1 MMRPDRA
8 VARVH
13 TEAAMTARS
22 CNSRRVSDP
31 FGRRHAGTAR
41 PAGVRSFRL
50 TAALA
55 AALAVAACG
64 GGGGGEKKASQV
76 VAKVND
82 DELSV
87 HQINFV
93 LQRTPGIPPERAAEA
108 RKEVLERLID
118 QELAVQR
125 AKASKLDRDAEIM
138 QRLEAARREV
148 LARAYMERVAAQVPK
163 PDANEVAKFFADN
176 PALFAERRIWRLNEI
191 VLPGQPPNW
200 AGLAKQL
207 ALVKT
212 AAEAA
217 DLLRRAGID
226 SAVATNVARGSE
238 GIPLELLP
246 KFAKLKDGEVA
257 IFQNGPQLVIAE
269 IRSSQP
275 APLDA
280 KQAGPAIEQFI
291 MNRRRTD
298 AAQSEMKRLRD
309 GAKIEYKGDFAQGA
323 AAPAAKPAPKAPDSE
338 KGAIERGIGGLK

>member
-1 MMRPDRA
+1 MTDSVPVRPASAEPPLESSA
-8 VARVH
+8 VPSRDARVRASLLVGALVI
-13 TEAAMTARS
+13 T
-22 CNSRRVSDP
+22 
-31 FGRRHAGTAR
+31 FG
-41 PAGVRSFRL
+41 
-50 TAALA
+50 
-55 AALAVAACG
+55 VAACG
-64 GGGGGEKKASQV
+64 GDGGSSSAKKATQV

-125 AKASKLDRDAEIM
+125 AKESKLDREAEIM

-148 LARAYMERVAAQVPK
+148 LARAYMERIAAQVPK
-163 PDANEVAKFFADN
+163 PDTNEIAKFFADN
-176 PALFAERRIWRLNEI
+176 PVLFAERRIWRLNEI
-191 VLPGQPPNW
+191 VLPGQPPGW
-200 AGLAKQL
+200 GGLAKQL
-207 ALVKT
+207 APVKT

-238 GIPLELLP
+238 GIPLEVLP
-246 KFAKLKDGEVA
+246 KFSKLKDGELA
-257 IFQNGPQLVIAE
+257 IFQSGPQIIIAE
-269 IRSSQP
+269 IRSSQA

-291 MNRRRTD
+291 MNRRRTE
-298 AAQSEMKRLRD
+298 AAQAEMKRLR
-309 GAKIEYKGDFAQGA
+309 GMAKIEYKGDFAEGA
-323 AAPAAKPAPKAPDSE
+323 PQPAPRPAPKAQEGE

>member
-1 MMRPDRA
+1 MTDSVPVRPAPAEPPLESYA
-8 VARVH
+8 VSTRDARVR
-13 TEAAMTARS
+13 ASLLVGALVVA
-22 CNSRRVSDP
+22 
-31 FGRRHAGTAR
+31 FGI
-41 PAGVRSFRL
+41 
-50 TAALA
+50 
-55 AALAVAACG
+55 AACG
-64 GGGGGEKKASQV
+64 GDGGSSAKKATQV

-125 AKASKLDRDAEIM
+125 AKESKLDREAEIM

-163 PDANEVAKFFADN
+163 PDANEIAKFFADN
-176 PALFAERRIWRLNEI
+176 PVLFAERRIWRLNEI
-191 VLPGQPPNW
+191 VLPGQPPGW
-200 AGLAKQL
+200 GGLAKQL
-207 ALVKT
+207 APVKT

-238 GIPLELLP
+238 GIPLEVLP
-246 KFAKLKDGEVA
+246 KFSKLKDGELA
-257 IFQNGPQLVIAE
+257 IFQSGPQIIIAE
-269 IRSSQP
+269 IRSSQA
-275 APLDA
+275 APLGA

-291 MNRRRTD
+291 MNRRRTE
-298 AAQSEMKRLRD
+298 AAQAEMKRLR
-309 GAKIEYKGDFAQGA
+309 GMAKIEYKGDFAEGA
-323 AAPAAKPAPKAPDSE
+323 PQPAPKPAPKAQEGE

>member
-1 MMRPDRA
+1 M
-8 VARVH
+8 
-13 TEAAMTARS
+13 TESVPVLPAPAEPALERTAAS
-22 CNSRRVSDP
+22 SRR
-31 FGRRHAGTAR
+31 AR
-41 PAGVRSFRL
+41 GCASRFAVVL
-50 TAALA
+50 LVALG
-55 AALAVAACG
+55 VAACG
-64 GGGGGEKKASQV
+64 GSGSGSSGAKKATQV

-125 AKASKLDRDAEIM
+125 AKASKLDREAEIM

-163 PDANEVAKFFADN
+163 PDANEIAKFFADN

-191 VLPGQPPNW
+191 VLPGQPPGW
-200 AGLAKQL
+200 AGLVKQL
-207 ALVKT
+207 APVKT

-238 GIPLELLP
+238 GIPLEVLP
-246 KFAKLKDGEVA
+246 KFSKLKDGELA
-257 IFQNGPQLVIAE
+257 IYSNGPQVVIAE
-269 IRSSQP
+269 IRSSQA

-291 MNRRRTD
+291 MNRRRTE
-298 AAQSEMKRLRD
+298 AAQAEMKRLREL
-309 GAKIEYKGDFAQGA
+309 AKIEYKGDFAEGA
-323 AAPAAKPAPKAPDSE
+323 PQSAPRPAPKAQEGE

>member
-1 MMRPDRA
+1 MPPDRA
-8 VARVH
+8 PACVD
-13 TEAAMTARS
+13 TEAAMTAFSRDFRCVADPLGSRS
-22 CNSRRVSDP
+22 TVSSPAVAVRV
-31 FGRRHAGTAR
+31 AR
-41 PAGVRSFRL
+41 
-50 TAALA
+50 AAAVLA
-55 AALAVAACG
+55 TALAVVACG
-64 GGGGGEKKASQV
+64 GGDTGAKKATQV

-93 LQRTPGIPPERAAEA
+93 LQRTPGIPPERAAEV

-125 AKASKLDRDAEIM
+125 AKDTKLDRDAEIM

-163 PDANEVAKFFADN
+163 PDAAEVAKFFADN
-176 PALFAERRIWRLNEI
+176 PSLFAERRIWRLNEI
-191 VLPGQPPNW
+191 VLPGQPSNW
-200 AGLAKQL
+200 AVLSKQL
-207 ALVKT
+207 ASVKT

-217 DLLRRAGID
+217 ELLRRAGID
-226 SAVATNVARGSE
+226 SAIATNVARGSE
-238 GIPLELLP
+238 GIPLEILP
-246 KFAKLKDGEVA
+246 RFAKLKDGEVA
-257 IFQNGPQLVIAE
+257 IFPNGSQLVIAE

-291 MNRRRTD
+291 MNRRRTE
-298 AAQSEMKRLRD
+298 AAQAEMKRLRD
-309 GAKIEYKGDFAQGA
+309 GAKIEYKGDFAGGAPA
-323 AAPAAKPAPKAPDSE
+323 AAPKAAPKAQDGE

>member
-1 MMRPDRA
+1 MMPPDR
-8 VARVH
+8 VD
-13 TEAAMTARS
+13 TEAAMNASFREFLRVYDPFSRRRARS
-22 CNSRRVSDP
+22 MRVVST
-31 FGRRHAGTAR
+31 R
-41 PAGVRSFRL
+41 VL
-50 TAALA
+50 TRAATVA
-55 AALAVAACG
+55 MALAVVACG
-64 GGGGGEKKASQV
+64 GDGGAKKATQV

-82 DELSV
+82 DELSI

-93 LQRTPGIPPERAAEA
+93 LQRTRGIPPERAAEA

-118 QELAVQR
+118 QALAVQG
-125 AKASKLDRDAEIM
+125 AKESKLDRDAEIM
-138 QRLEAARREV
+138 QRLEAARRDV
-148 LARAYMERVAAQVPK
+148 LARAYMERVAAQVPR
-163 PDANEVAKFFADN
+163 PDAAEVSKFFADN

-200 AGLAKQL
+200 ATLSKQL
-207 ALVKT
+207 ASVKT

-238 GIPLELLP
+238 GIPLEVLP
-246 KFAKLKDGEVA
+246 RFARLKDSEVA

-291 MNRRRTD
+291 MNRRRTE
-298 AAQSEMKRLRD
+298 AAQAEMKRLRD
-309 GAKIEYKGDFAQGA
+309 GAKIDYKGDFAEG
-323 AAPAAKPAPKAPDSE
+323 APAPATRSTPKTQDGAK
-338 KGAIERGIGGLK
+338 GVIERGIGGLK

>member
-1 MMRPDRA
+1 MTDSVSVHRAPVEPAPGRPPASFGTGRARASRLA
-8 VARVH
+8 VALVV
-13 TEAAMTARS
+13 A
-22 CNSRRVSDP
+22 
-31 FGRRHAGTAR
+31 FG
-41 PAGVRSFRL
+41 
-50 TAALA
+50 
-55 AALAVAACG
+55 VAACG
-64 GGGGGEKKASQV
+64 GSGTGAKKATQV

-163 PDANEVAKFFADN
+163 PDANEVGKFFAEN

-191 VLPGQPPNW
+191 VLPGQPPGW

-207 ALVKT
+207 GPVKT

-238 GIPLELLP
+238 GIPLDVLP
-246 KFAKLKDGEVA
+246 KFSKLRDGEVA
-257 IFQNGPQLVIAE
+257 VFQNGPQVVIAE
-269 IRSSQP
+269 IRSSQA

-291 MNRRRTD
+291 MNRRRNE
-298 AAQSEMKRLRD
+298 AAQAEMKRLRD
-309 GAKIEYKGDFAQGA
+309 VAKIEYKGDFAQGEPA
-323 AAPAAKPAPKAPDSE
+323 AAPKAAPKAQDGE

>member
-1 MMRPDRA
+1 
-8 VARVH
+8 
-13 TEAAMTARS
+13 MTALS
-22 CNSRRVSDP
+22 CNARLAPDP
-31 FGRRHAGTAR
+31 FKRRRACIAKPVPAR
-41 PAGVRSFRL
+41 FVRV
-50 TAALA
+50 A
-55 AALAVAACG
+55 AALAVALAAAACG
-64 GGGGGEKKASQV
+64 GGGSGAKKATQI

-125 AKASKLDRDAEIM
+125 AKESKLDRDAAIM

-163 PDANEVAKFFADN
+163 PDAGEVAKFFADN
-176 PALFAERRIWRLNEI
+176 PSLFAERRIWRLNEI
-191 VLPGQPPNW
+191 VLPGQPSNW
-200 AGLAKQL
+200 ATLSKQL
-207 ALVKT
+207 APLKT

-217 DLLRRAGID
+217 VLLRRAGID

-238 GIPLELLP
+238 GIPLDLLP
-246 KFAKLKDGEVA
+246 KFAKLKDGDVA
-257 IFQNGPQLVIAE
+257 IFQNGPQIVIAE
-269 IRSSQP
+269 IRSSQS

-291 MNRRRTD
+291 MNRRRTE
-298 AAQSEMKRLRD
+298 AAQAEMKRLRD
-309 GAKIEYKGDFAQGA
+309 GAKIEYKGDFAQGGA
-323 AAPAAKPAPKAPDSE
+323 EPAAKPAPKASDGE
-338 KGAIERGIGGLK
+338 KGAIERGVGGLK

>member
-1 MMRPDRA
+1 MTDSVPVPRA
-8 VARVH
+8 PAEPAFERS
-13 TEAAMTARS
+13 AAS
-22 CNSRRVSDP
+22 SRY
-31 FGRRHAGTAR
+31 
-41 PAGVRSFRL
+41 AGVRASRL
-50 TAALA
+50 AVAFVVA
-55 AALAVAACG
+55 FGVAACG
-64 GGGGGEKKASQV
+64 GGNDSSGAKKATQV

-118 QELAVQR
+118 QALAVQR
-125 AKASKLDRDAEIM
+125 AKDSKLDRDAEIM

-163 PDANEVAKFFADN
+163 PDANEIAKFFAEN

-191 VLPGQPPNW
+191 VLPGQPPGW
-200 AGLAKQL
+200 AGLVKQL
-207 ALVKT
+207 APVKT

-238 GIPLELLP
+238 SIPLEVLP
-246 KFAKLKDGEVA
+246 KFSKLKDGELA
-257 IFQNGPQLVIAE
+257 IFQNGSQIVIGE
-269 IRSSQP
+269 IRSSQA

-291 MNRRRTD
+291 MNRRRTE
-298 AAQSEMKRLRD
+298 AAQAEMKRLRD
-309 GAKIEYKGDFAQGA
+309 VAKIEYKGDFAEGA
-323 AAPAAKPAPKAPDSE
+323 PQPTPKPTPKPAPKAQDGE